1 MKIYPGR
8 VVSFDAFAPTVLLI
22 ILGSLSLT
30 FSDGFILKCYL
41 LQHAWQYERDQLSA
55 FSSTPSAC
63 SSAVLTKQLMV
74 FAWSSTHMYA
84 SGKTSKTFCAP
95 SMCLYILTLLRSSGS
110 SSRLRFRASN
120 VNEITMIYQYRMTMT
135 LKVIAIAHLC
145 WFIMFQPP
153 CLHHHRWD
161 LHLPPPLWL
170 ASSAPTCMPKI
181 RQVPQLSRKWEIWEI

>member
-74 FAWSSTHMYA
+74 FA
-84 SGKTSKTFCAP
+84 
-95 SMCLYILTLLRSSGS
+95 
-110 SSRLRFRASN
+110 
-120 VNEITMIYQYRMTMT
+120 
-135 LKVIAIAHLC
+135 
-145 WFIMFQPP
+145 
-153 CLHHHRWD
+153 
-161 LHLPPPLWL
+161 
-170 ASSAPTCMPKI
+170 
-181 RQVPQLSRKWEIWEI
+181 